1 MLVLTRKIDERITI
15 GDDIELVVV
24 DIDTRGGRVR
34 LGIKAP
40 EDIEIHRKENGEGK
54 SDLARGRLL
63 HRVRGGQNVSGEN
76 KNSPDQG

>member
-24 DIDTRGGRVR
+24 DIDARGGRVR

-40 EDIEIHRKENGEGK
+40 EDIEIHRKENGGDK
-54 SDLARGRLL
+54 SGLPRGRLL
-63 HRVRGGQNVSGEN
+63 HRVRGSQKVSGED